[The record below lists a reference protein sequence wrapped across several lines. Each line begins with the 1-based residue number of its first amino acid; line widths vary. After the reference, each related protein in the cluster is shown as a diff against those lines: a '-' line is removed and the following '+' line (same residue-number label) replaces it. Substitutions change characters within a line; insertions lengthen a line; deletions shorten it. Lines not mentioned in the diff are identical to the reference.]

1 MEKKNNK
8 LALITNGFLK
18 ENPVLKL
25 VLGTCPTLAVTSSA
39 FNGFGMGVAATF
51 VLICSN
57 VVISALRKTI
67 PDKVRIPAFIT
78 IIAGFVTIVQMLVK
92 AFLPAL
98 DTALGVFLPLIVVNC
113 VILGRAEAF
122 ASKNPVFDS
131 ALDGVGMGLGFTLT
145 LTLMGIFRE
154 ALGAG
159 SVFGFAVPFFSANPI
174 GFFTSAAGGFFTFG
188 LFMAIAVKLE
198 IAQMPKDGCGAG
210 CIGCKMAC
218 ANAKNE
224 GGNA

>member
-8 LALITNGFLK
+8 LSLITNGFLK

-57 VVISALRKTI
+57 VVISALRKII

-78 IIAGFVTIVQMLVK
+78 VIAGFVTIVQMLVK

-122 ASKNPVFDS
+122 AAKNGPISSVFD
-131 ALDGVGMGLGFTLT
+131 GIGMGIGFTIALT
-145 LTLMGIFRE
+145 LLGGAREILGTGAIFGCNLYAEDYGMLMFVLAPGAFLVLGYLI
-154 ALGAG
+154 AL
-159 SVFGFAVPFFSANPI
+159 VNKI
-174 GFFTSAAGGFFTFG
+174 
-188 LFMAIAVKLE
+188 K
-198 IAQMPKDGCGAG
+198 K
-210 CIGCKMAC
+210 
-218 ANAKNE
+218 
-224 GGNA
+224 